1 MGGVALLV
9 LVIGASTAIVERPP
23 VGRTIASFPRMVAPT
38 AGARLPLGVSTIL
51 SADESQEPPEDL
63 RCRWKLDAA
72 GRARPLSLP
81 QDEGPQKDS
90 FSISNCSLNV
100 RFGEIEGIR
109 PGAHLLSLETVLNH
123 DHDGI
128 ASTPSRK
135 TVPVTLVAGG
145 FSAVGVA
152 PGVAL
157 PGDPNVVLYG
167 EGFDQRTQVRLAGP
181 VYSLESP
188 QKPLCELARRRCP
201 ETPLAAAVG
210 PGGTSL
216 RVRLPSSLAPGLYRI
231 AARRGRDFATRW
243 LTVEA
248 VRKIIP
254 PPRID
259 QHRRALPV
267 YSGQT
272 LQGTLRPRGDPS
284 GVFWDYN
291 LFYFVATA
299 GSVIDVSL
307 SRVETTK
314 PWEHPDELDPELYI
328 VAPDGAVLDDLWNA
342 DSGPGFDLNAS
353 VTGGRLARAGLHLI
367 IAATTK
373 GGGKYELRF
382 VNHPGPACAS
392 RDQFA
397 SLVGHE
403 PFSINLKFPFPSVA
417 AMLDPLGRPL
427 GDAPVNFRP
436 VPGEGWRP
444 EFPFEA
450 GIGFVG
456 GAGTR
461 TNFRGLAAVR
471 ALLVGDGT
479 VENAPFLPDPVLVA
493 TFQGDNPP
501 RSPHARRG
509 LVAAVSYLVRQ
520 VDLVTGEISL
530 NPYDFNKT
538 RP

>member
-1 MGGVALLV
+1 M
-9 LVIGASTAIVERPP
+9 
-23 VGRTIASFPRMVAPT
+23 IAPS

-63 RCRWKLDAA
+63 RCRWKLETATH
-72 GRARPLSLP
+72 GKSLSLP
-81 QDEGPQKDS
+81 QDEGPQKDG

-100 RFGEIEGIR
+100 RFGEIEGVR
-109 PGAHLLSLETVLNH
+109 PGPHLLSLETVSNH
-123 DHDGI
+123 GHEAI
-128 ASTPSRK
+128 ASIPSRR
-135 TVPVTLVAGG
+135 TIPVTLVAGS

-167 EGFDQRTQVRLAGP
+167 EGFDRRTRVRLDGP
-181 VYSLESP
+181 VYSLDSP
-188 QKPLCELARRRCP
+188 QKPLCELARRTCP
-201 ETPLAAAVG
+201 GTPLAAAVG

-216 RVRLPSSLAPGLYRI
+216 RVGLPSSLAPGLYRI
-231 AARRGRDFATRW
+231 AARRDREVATRW

-254 PPRID
+254 PSRVG
-259 QHRRALPV
+259 QHHRALPV

-272 LQGTLRPRGDPS
+272 LQGTFLSHGDPS

-299 GSVIDVSL
+299 GSIIDVSL
-307 SRVETTK
+307 SRVDTTK
-314 PWEHPDELDPELYI
+314 PWTHPDELDPELYL

-342 DSGPGFDLNAS
+342 DTGPGFDLNAS
-353 VTGGRLARAGLHLI
+353 LTGSRLSKSGLYLI

-373 GGGKYELRF
+373 GAGRYELRF
-382 VNHPGPACAS
+382 VNHPGRACGP

-417 AMLDPLGRPL
+417 AILDPLGRPL
-427 GDAPVNFRP
+427 GDAPVNFRG

-444 EFPFEA
+444 EFPFES

-461 TNFRGLAAVR
+461 TNFRGVAAVR
-471 ALLVGDGT
+471 ALLVQDGT

-493 TFQGDNPP
+493 PFQGNDPP
-501 RSPHARRG
+501 RSPYARRG
-509 LVAAVSYLVRQ
+509 LVGAVNFLIRQ

-530 NPYDFNKT
+530 DPYAFTKA